1 VNLKLLKRVG
11 ITGLIVLSFAIH
23 SNAQDLSDALRPFIG
38 VSGLGARALALGGA
52 YTAVS
57 NDYTA
62 TFWNPAGL
70 TQINKSSVYS
80 SMGHLMHDADISYD
94 GKPASVIEG
103 SYTNLNALGAAIK
116 VPTYRGSL
124 VWAFGWNTLYSFE
137 NSFTAHSGESDL
149 NVDLI
154 EDGGIHSWTGAMG
167 IEITPRISF
176 GTSLNWLRGSNDYD
190 LRIVDT
196 ALNTSENFSP
206 AYNGLSLIFGGLFRG
221 DIATLGIS
229 VTAPTIYAV
238 NEEWTVSIDE
248 ADSSISEAGIIEY
261 SVTLP
266 FKFNVGISSNVGSL
280 LWAADLHIVDYSQI
294 NFESDIVSNGE
305 PVDGSINREI
315 ARELTTSVG
324 YGIGV
329 EYLLPFADAKIRFGV
344 SNTPSPYKNDDG
356 GDDRFAVSTGIG
368 VLLDK
373 QVKLDFAYQK
383 TDWQRQF
390 SGEYLTGLISENAS
404 DTRLILSLSYRY

>member
-80 SMGHLMHDADISYD
+80 SMGHLMHDADISYE
-94 GKPASVIEG
+94 GKPASLIEG

-206 AYNGLSLIFGGLFRG
+206 VYNGLSLIFGGLFRG
-221 DIATLGIS
+221 DIATIGIS

-248 ADSSISEAGIIEY
+248 ADSLIKESGIIEY

-294 NFESDIVSNGE
+294 NFTSDIFADGE
-305 PVDGSINREI
+305 SVDGSINREI
-315 ARELTTSVG
+315 AGELTTSVG

-390 SGEYLTGLISENAS
+390 SGDYLTGLISENAS
-404 DTRLILSLSYRY
+404 DTRLLLSLSYRY

>member
-1 VNLKLLKRVG
+1 MKKAG
-11 ITGLIVLSFAIH
+11 ITGLIVFSVAIH
-23 SNAQDLSDALRPFIG
+23 SNAQDLTDALRPFIG

-70 TQINKSSVYS
+70 TQISKSSVYA
-80 SMGHLMHDADISYD
+80 SMGHLNHDADISYD
-94 GKPASVIEG
+94 GKPASPIEG
-103 SYTNLNALGAAIK
+103 SYTNLNAVGAAIK

-137 NSFTAHSGESDL
+137 NSLTAQSSESDL

-154 EDGGIHSWTGAMG
+154 EDGEIHSWTGAMG
-167 IEITPRISF
+167 IELTPRISF

-196 ALNTSENFSP
+196 GLNTSENFSP

-221 DIATLGIS
+221 DLATLGIS
-229 VTAPTIYAV
+229 LTAPTIYGV
-238 NEEWTVSIDE
+238 KEEWTVSIDE
-248 ADSSISEAGIIEY
+248 ADSVISEAGTIEY
-261 SVTLP
+261 NVSLP
-266 FKFNVGISSNVGSL
+266 FKFNAGISSNVGNF
-280 LWAADLHIVDYSQI
+280 LWAADLHIVDFSQI
-294 NFESDIVSNGE
+294 NFTSDIVDNGE
-305 PVDGSINREI
+305 SVDGSINREI

-329 EYLLPFADAKIRFGV
+329 EYLLPFMDAKIRFGV

-368 VLLDK
+368 VLLDR

-390 SGEYLTGLISENAS
+390 SGDYLTGLLSENAS
-404 DTRLILSLSYRY
+404 DTRLLLSLSYRY